1 LLARIKTSARCFKP
15 KFHRHAIIIRQCF
28 EDSGRLFKV
37 STKMCF
43 KRVESLE
50 CYDSGFVEASIDDC
64 SDTVDGDILN
74 KDIDSLECPYDMAGN
89 DVCMCEICQ
98 AEMRRNDE
106 REYRLSIL
114 KMETLKLRSSTICRN
129 CKTRSVE
136 ILNLPCS
143 HIVCCEPCADI
154 LDNCPL
160 CGERILGTVK
170 IYLA

>member
-1 LLARIKTSARCFKP
+1 MPIKTSMSYLKL
-15 KFHRHAIIIRQCF
+15 KFQPRAIIIRECF
-28 EDSGRLFKV
+28 EDIGRLRKV

-43 KRVESLE
+43 KRLESVE
-50 CYDSGFVEASIDDC
+50 CYNSGFVDASIDDC
-64 SDTVDGDILN
+64 SDSVDGDILK
-74 KDIDSLECPYDMAGN
+74 KDIDSLECPYDVAGN

-106 REYRLSIL
+106 REYRLSKL

-160 CGERILGTVK
+160 CDDRILGTVK